1 MSEPPSTMSSTTRNT
16 QLVSISLVLLIAAFN
31 GGCSS
36 DPNGASDVLE
46 FTFDFN
52 RGPQGFIAGFADYP
66 PENEAI
72 FELTSDHR
80 PLPPPMESGSAL
92 YISGV
97 NRSDDLFMFF
107 KGAIEGLSPGQKYR
121 VAVSL
126 EIATGIPAGCV
137 GVGGAPGESVW
148 VKAGV
153 TATEPLAVLR
163 DSYLRMNIDIGNQSS
178 GSDQV
183 VVLGNVANSRNCEQ
197 SRQWERKAYSDRPI
211 PAPIATPPDGRA
223 WMCFGVDSGFESG
236 TEIYFTSASV
246 RFTPM

>member
-1 MSEPPSTMSSTTRNT
+1 MSSTTRIT
-16 QLVSISLVLLIAAFN
+16 LSISISLVLLIAAFN

-36 DPNGASDVLE
+36 DPNGASDVIE

-52 RGPQGFIAGFADYP
+52 RGPQGFTAGFADYP
-66 PENEAI
+66 PANEAI

-80 PLPPPMESGSAL
+80 QLPPPLESGSAL

-107 KGAIEGLSPGQKYR
+107 KRPIEGLSPGQRYGI
-121 VAVSL
+121 AVSL
-126 EIATGIPAGCV
+126 EVATDTPAGCV

-153 TATEPLAVLR
+153 TATEPLPVL
-163 DSYLRMNIDIGNQSS
+163 SGTYLRMNIDIGRQSS

-197 SRQWERKAYSDRPI
+197 SRRWERKAYPRQQT
-211 PAPIATPPDGRA
+211 PAPISIPSDGRA
-223 WMCFGVDSGFESG
+223 WLCIGVDSGFESR
-236 TEIYFTSASV
+236 TEIYFTRASV
-246 RFTPM
+246 IFTPM